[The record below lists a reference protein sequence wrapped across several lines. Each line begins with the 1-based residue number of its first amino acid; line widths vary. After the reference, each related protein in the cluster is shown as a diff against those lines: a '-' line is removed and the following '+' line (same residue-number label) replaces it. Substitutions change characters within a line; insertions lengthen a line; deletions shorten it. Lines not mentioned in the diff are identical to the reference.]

1 MNVPASKFIE
11 TSFHHSYSVDQQN
24 EFTLDVDLNLPAVG
38 ITVVFGESGSG
49 KTTLL
54 RCIAGLQRVAQGK
67 LNIGDEIWQ
76 NEKVF
81 VPTNKRPV
89 GYVFQESSLF
99 PHLTAFANLD
109 YAMKRSDTAV
119 TLEEYNYIVSLMG
132 IEKLIDRYPH
142 QLSGGERQ
150 RVAIARA
157 LLIKPRLLLMDEPLA
172 SLDLARKLEILPYLE
187 KLREEFALPILYI
200 THSIDEVARLA
211 NYLVVM
217 AQGRVVAQGSL
228 IDVLSRLDLPVKLG
242 EDSGVV
248 VEARIVER
256 DPQWQLVRAEFSGG
270 QLWVRDGG
278 DAIGSVIR
286 IRILARDVSLALKAH
301 EDTSIVNLLQA
312 EVIEV
317 RDDIHEAMALVSLRL
332 DATIIIARVSR
343 RSVHNLGIH
352 PGQQM
357 WLQIK
362 SVAILR

>member
-1 MNVPASKFIE
+1 MNVLASEFIE
-11 TSFHHSYSVDQQN
+11 TAFHHSFPGMQQN

-54 RCIAGLQRVAQGK
+54 RCIAGLQRVTQGR
-67 LNIGDEIWQ
+67 LNIGDDVWQSEEI
-76 NEKVF
+76 F

-99 PHLTAFANLD
+99 PHLTAFANLN

-119 TLEEYNYIVSLMG
+119 TLAEYNYIVSLMG
-132 IEKLIDRYPH
+132 IDKLIDRYPH

-157 LLIKPRLLLMDEPLA
+157 LLIKPQLLLMDEPLA

-187 KLREEFALPILYI
+187 KLREDFELPILYI

-217 AQGRVVAQGSL
+217 SQGQVVAQGSL
-228 IDVLSRLDLPVKLG
+228 SEVLSRLDLPFQLG
-242 EDSGVV
+242 EDTGVV
-248 VEARIVER
+248 VEAKVVER
-256 DPQWQLVRAEFSGG
+256 DTQWKLLRAEFSGG

-278 DAIGSVIR
+278 DAIGSIIR
-286 IRILARDVSLALKAH
+286 IRILARDVSLALEAH
-301 EDTSIVNLLQA
+301 EDSSIVNLLQA

-317 RDDIHEAMALVSLRL
+317 RDDTRTAMALVRLRIE
-332 DATIIIARVSR
+332 TTVIIARVSR
-343 RSVHNLGIH
+343 RSVHHLDIH
-352 PGQQM
+352 IGRQM

>member
-1 MNVPASKFIE
+1 MNVLANEYIE
-11 TSFHHSYSVDQQN
+11 TAFHHSYSVEQQN

-54 RCIAGLQRVAQGK
+54 RCIAGLQRVAKGK
-67 LNIGDEIWQ
+67 LNIGDEVWQ
-76 NEKVF
+76 NEEIF

-99 PHLTAFANLD
+99 PHLTAFANLN
-109 YAMKRSDTAV
+109 YAMKRSDTTV
-119 TLEEYNYIVSLMG
+119 TVGEYKNIVSLMG

-187 KLREEFALPILYI
+187 KLREDFELPILYI

-217 AQGRVVAQGSL
+217 SQGRVMAQGSL
-228 IDVLSRLDLPVKLG
+228 SDVLSRLDLPFQLG
-242 EDSGVV
+242 EDTGVG
-248 VEARIVER
+248 VEAKVVER
-256 DPQWQLVRAEFSGG
+256 DTQWQL
-270 QLWVRDGG
+270 
-278 DAIGSVIR
+278 
-286 IRILARDVSLALKAH
+286 
-301 EDTSIVNLLQA
+301 
-312 EVIEV
+312 
-317 RDDIHEAMALVSLRL
+317 
-332 DATIIIARVSR
+332 
-343 RSVHNLGIH
+343 
-352 PGQQM
+352 
-357 WLQIK
+357 
-362 SVAILR
+362 

>member
-1 MNVPASKFIE
+1 MNVLASEFIE
-11 TSFHHSYSVDQQN
+11 TAFHHSYSVEQQN

-54 RCIAGLQRVAQGK
+54 RCIAGLQRVAKGK
-67 LNIGDEIWQ
+67 LNIGDEVWQ
-76 NEKVF
+76 NEEIF

-99 PHLTAFANLD
+99 PHLTAFANLN
-109 YAMKRSDTAV
+109 YAMKRSDTTV
-119 TLEEYNYIVSLMG
+119 TVGEYKNIVSLMG

-187 KLREEFALPILYI
+187 KLREDFELPILYI

-217 AQGRVVAQGSL
+217 SQGGVVAQGTLS
-228 IDVLSRLDLPVKLG
+228 DVLSRLDLPFQLG
-242 EDSGVV
+242 EDTGVV
-248 VEARIVER
+248 VEAKVVER
-256 DPQWQLVRAEFSGG
+256 DTQWQLLRAEFSGG

-278 DAIGSVIR
+278 DAIGSLIR
-286 IRILARDVSLALKAH
+286 IRILARDVSLALEAH
-301 EDTSIVNLLQA
+301 KDSSIVNLLQA

-317 RDDIHEAMALVSLRL
+317 RDDTSTAMALVRL
-332 DATIIIARVSR
+332 CIDTTVIIARVSR
-343 RSVHNLGIH
+343 RSVDHLDIH
-352 PGQQM
+352 MGRQM

>member
-1 MNVPASKFIE
+1 MNALASEFIG
-11 TSFHHSYSVDQQN
+11 TAFHHSYSVDQQN

-38 ITVVFGESGSG
+38 ITAVFGESGSG

-54 RCIAGLQRVAQGK
+54 RCIAGLQRVDQGK
-67 LNIGDEIWQ
+67 LNIGDEVWQ
-76 NEKVF
+76 NEEIF

-109 YAMKRSDTAV
+109 YAMKRSDTAI
-119 TLEEYNYIVSLMG
+119 TAEEFEYIVSVMG

-187 KLREEFALPILYI
+187 KLREEFALPILYV

-228 IDVLSRLDLPVKLG
+228 TDVLSRLDLPVKLG

-256 DPQWQLVRAEFSGG
+256 DSQWQLVRAEFSGG
-270 QLWVRDGG
+270 RLWVRDGG
-278 DAIGSVIR
+278 DVIGSIIR
-286 IRILARDVSLALKAH
+286 IRILARDVSLALEAH

-317 RDDIHEAMALVSLRL
+317 RDDIHEAMALVSLRI
-332 DATIIIARVSR
+332 DATVIIARVSR
-343 RSVHNLGIH
+343 RSVHKLGIH